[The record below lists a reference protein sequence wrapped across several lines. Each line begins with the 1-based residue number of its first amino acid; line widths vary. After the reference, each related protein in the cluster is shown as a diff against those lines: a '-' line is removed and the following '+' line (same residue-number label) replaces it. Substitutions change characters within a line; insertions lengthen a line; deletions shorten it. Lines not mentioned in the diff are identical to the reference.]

1 MPNITIKHLLS
12 FIIIVISFY
21 KLNAQDSKIKG
32 KITDTDGV
40 PVPYASVVV
49 TATKKGTIADSSGY
63 YTLSLH
69 HGHHT
74 LEVSSLGYISKKTSV
89 HLSSGQELTVD
100 FTLIPEVQSAPEI
113 NVKDKKNTNASGID
127 RMKDVDSTAIYA
139 GKKNE
144 VITLDKMNLNNATNN
159 TRQLFSKVPGIN
171 IIEDDA
177 SGIQMS
183 VATRGLNPNR
193 ITQFNTRQNGY
204 DISADPIGYPE
215 SYYTPTTDAL
225 SKIEVVRGAASLQYG
240 SQFGG
245 LLNFVFKKPPNK
257 PYEVVSKQ
265 TAGSYGFFN
274 SFNSIGGTYKKFSYY
289 CFFNHKQ
296 GNGWRQ
302 NTGFNINS
310 GFFSINYAV
319 NSKLTISA
327 EFTKM
332 NYNAR
337 QPGGLTDAMFA
348 ADPRQSVRNRNWFS
362 AGWNLPAIIINYK
375 LDSNTRINIRNYGLI
390 AYRRTIGNLNSVNL
404 PQPDTGY
411 RLLMYDNYLNIASET
426 RLIHSYKLFNTIKST
441 GVIGFRYFGGHTR
454 RRQGNGSA
462 GSDADYTFNKP
473 NDQLEGMNFYMPSTN
488 IALFAENTFNI
499 TKRFSITP
507 GIRYEYIRTTARGY
521 YVSNSIVN
529 ENNSHPRHFTL
540 LGLGLQYKLS
550 ETTNMYANWSQ
561 NYSPVNYS
569 DIYVV
574 SPDFKVD
581 PNLKD
586 VRGYN
591 GDIGIRGNINNT
603 LNFDIGGYVM
613 YYDNR
618 IGQIEEADNNGNI
631 YTYQTNVAN
640 SRTLGIE
647 SFTEFDFFRLFK
659 IDKLLGNLS
668 AYATVA
674 YTNALYYKS
683 PYLSVIDKSVE
694 YVPEWI
700 NRYGC
705 TYRYKKFSTSLQYSH
720 VSMQYTD
727 ATNSISSAD
736 GVTGIIPAYHVVDCS
751 ANYSYKFLIL
761 GISANNL
768 TNQMYFTR
776 RTSGMPGPGIIP
788 SSGRTFYLTIGLK
801 I

>member
-1 MPNITIKHLLS
+1 MPNSPIKYLFS
-12 FIIIVISFY
+12 FILIVISFY
-21 KLNAQDSKIKG
+21 KLNAQQSKVKG
-32 KITDTDGV
+32 KITDTEGM
-40 PVPYASVVV
+40 PVPYASI
-49 TATKKGTIADSSGY
+49 TIHGTNKGAIADSSGY
-63 YTLSLH
+63 YQLTLH
-69 HGHHT
+69 HGHYT
-74 LEVSSLGYISKKTSV
+74 IEVSSLGYASKKASV
-89 HLSSGQELTVD
+89 HISYNQEFVLD
-100 FTLIPEVQSAPEI
+100 FTLSTEEQATPEI
-113 NVKDKKNTNASGID
+113 NIKDKKDANTSGMD

-144 VITLDKMNLNNATNN
+144 VVVLDKMNINNATNN

-183 VATRGLNPNR
+183 IATRGLNPNR

-225 SKIEVVRGAASLQYG
+225 SKVEVVRGAASLQYG

-245 LLNFVFKKPPNK
+245 LLNFVFKQPPNK
-257 PYEVVSKQ
+257 PYEVISKQ
-265 TAGSYGFFN
+265 TGGSYGFFN
-274 SFNSIGGTYKKFSYY
+274 SFNSVAGTYKKLSYY
-289 CFFNHKQ
+289 AFYNHKQ

-310 GFFSINYAV
+310 AFFSIKYAF
-319 NSKLTISA
+319 NAKLSISA
-327 EFTKM
+327 EYTSM
-332 NYNAR
+332 YYNMK
-337 QPGGLTDAMFA
+337 QPGGLTDAQFA
-348 ADPRQSVRNRNWFS
+348 ADPRQSLRNRNWFS
-362 AGWNLPAIIINYK
+362 AGWNLPAVIVNYK
-375 LDSNTRINIRNYGLI
+375 IDSNTRLNIRNYALI

-462 GSDADYTFNKP
+462 GSDADYNFNKP
-473 NDQLEGMNFYMPSTN
+473 NNDLEGMNFYMPSTN
-488 IALFAENTFNI
+488 IAFFMENTFNI

-507 GIRYEYIRTTARGY
+507 GIRYEYIRTNARGY
-521 YVSNSIVN
+521 YVSNSLIN
-529 ENNSHPRHFTL
+529 ENNSHSRHFTL
-540 LGLGLQYKLS
+540 LGLGLQYKLT
-550 ETTNMYANWSQ
+550 ETTNIYANWSQ

-591 GDIGIRGNINNT
+591 GDVGIRGNINNT
-603 LNFDIGGYVM
+603 FNFDIGSYVM
-613 YYDNR
+613 YYNNR

-631 YTYQTNVAN
+631 YTYQTNIAN

-647 SFTEFDFFRLFK
+647 SFTELDFFRLFK
-659 IDKLLGNLS
+659 LDKLLGNLS
-668 AYATVA
+668 AYATIA

-694 YVPEWI
+694 YVPAWI

-736 GVTGIIPAYHVVDCS
+736 GVTGIIPAYHVVDFS
-751 ANYSYKFLIL
+751 ANYSYKLLIL
-761 GISANNL
+761 GFSVNNL
-768 TNQMYFTR
+768 TNEMYFTR

-788 SSGRTFYLTIGLK
+788 SIGRAFYLTIGVK

>member
-1 MPNITIKHLLS
+1 MPSTSKYLLSCFLVVVSFCKLFSQQGTIK
-12 FIIIVISFY
+12 
-21 KLNAQDSKIKG
+21 G
-32 KITDTDGV
+32 RITGSDGA
-40 PVPYASVVV
+40 PVSYASV
-49 TATKKGTIADSSGY
+49 TSGNKGAIADSSGY
-63 YTLSLH
+63 YLLTLH
-69 HGHHT
+69 HGHHSI
-74 LEVSSLGYISKKTSV
+74 EVSSLGYISKKLSI
-89 HLSSGQELTVD
+89 HLSHGQELQLN
-100 FTLIPEVQSAPEI
+100 FSLSAEDESASEI
-113 NVKDKKNTNASGID
+113 HIRDKKNVNTSGID
-127 RMKDVDSTAIYA
+127 RMKDVDNTAIYA

-144 VITLDKMNLNNATNN
+144 VIVMDKMNLNNSTNN
-159 TRQLFSKVPGIN
+159 ARQLFSKVPGVN

-183 VATRGLNPNR
+183 IATRGLNPNR
-193 ITQFNTRQNGY
+193 LTQFNSRQNGY

-225 SKIEVVRGAASLQYG
+225 SKIEIVRGAASLQYG

-245 LLNFVFKKPPNK
+245 LLNFVFKQPPANK
-257 PYEVVSKQ
+257 KYEVISKQ

-274 SFNSIGGTYKKFSYY
+274 SFNSVAGTKGKWSYY
-289 CFFNHKQ
+289 VFYNHKQ

-310 GFFSINYAV
+310 GFFSVKYAFS
-319 NSKLTISA
+319 SKFTISA

-332 NYNAR
+332 QYNMR
-337 QPGGLTDAMFA
+337 QPGGLTDAQFA
-348 ADPRQSVRNRNWFS
+348 ADPRASYRNRNWFS
-362 AGWNLPAIIINYK
+362 AGWNLPAVVLNYK
-375 LDSNTRINIRNYGLI
+375 LDSNTTINMRNYGLV
-390 AYRRTIGNLNSVNL
+390 AFRRTIGNLNSINL

-426 RLIHSYKLFNTIKST
+426 RVIHSYKLFNKIKST
-441 GVIGFRYFGGHTR
+441 GVAGFRYFGGHTR

-462 GSDADYTFNKP
+462 GSDADYSFNSP
-473 NDQLEGMNFYMPSTN
+473 NNNLEGMNFYMPSTN
-488 IALFAENTFNI
+488 IAFFLENTFNI
-499 TKRFSITP
+499 TKRFSVTP
-507 GIRYEYIRTTARGY
+507 GIRYEFIKTNARGY
-521 YVSNSIVN
+521 YVSDNTKVVDNS
-529 ENNSHPRHFTL
+529 SHPRHFTL

-550 ETTNMYANWSQ
+550 ETTNIYTNWSQ

-574 SPDFKVD
+574 APDFKVD

-591 GDIGIRGNINNT
+591 GDMGIRGNIKNT
-603 LNFDIGGYVM
+603 FNFDIGTYVM

-618 IGQIEEADNNGNI
+618 IGQIEEADNQGNI

-640 SRTLGIE
+640 SRSVGIE
-647 SFTEFDFFRLFK
+647 SFTELDFFRLFK

-668 AYATVA
+668 AYSTIA

-694 YVPEWI
+694 YVPAWV
-700 NRYGC
+700 NRYGT
-705 TYRYKKFSTSLQYSH
+705 TYRYKKFSASFQYSH

-727 ATNSISSAD
+727 ATNSTFSAD
-736 GVTGIIPAYHVVDCS
+736 GVTGIIPAYHVIDCS
-751 ANYSYKFLIL
+751 ANYSYKFLIFAF
-761 GISANNL
+761 SVNNL

-788 SSGRTFYLTIGLK
+788 SSGRTFYFTLGFK